1 MAFLQPTTVPLSF
14 QGGINSKTD
23 ALQLQP
29 PALLELKN
37 AQFSKI
43 GQLNK
48 RPGYDILSNQ
58 VSDGS
63 NITSAVA
70 IDNYNNELNL
80 FDNSNIYTYISAN
93 NNWVNRGPAI
103 SLINKN
109 SQILRMDTAQQINP
123 DANYLSGIELY
134 VWEDSRGGIR
144 YSVVDTNTNAYV
156 VSDEQISGVGTKPK
170 VVAFNSLFYV
180 FYYDGSNNLWYVTIN
195 PSNPQILSNQV
206 ALVSDCMAT
215 NFAYDAAISSIDG
228 YCYIAYTQTDGNSQN
243 LKAIRIDTSITHL
256 KTLITIDALSDVI
269 SCISITLDATNN
281 RTWISWGQTVSG
293 VTSIQVAGF
302 RYTPYS
308 FIYRQFQIDNDTII
322 TNITSIES
330 TNAGSLQVVYEVGA
344 PQSYNTYVISK
355 IVSWTGVITD
365 VGSLRSVGL
374 ATKPFTYNNQI
385 FINVTHQSD
394 YQSTYFTIFLTQSP
408 FTIVGKVNSQ
418 VGGGLRTNSM
428 LAEIAQ
434 PELGIFMW
442 PNLVKGQ
449 FISED
454 NTSFTLLGVNS
465 TKTDFTDV
473 NKFNSVTF
481 LNNLLFVGGIL
492 QSYDGTSVVEQNFHL
507 FPENIIANPNGGGGA
522 LSAGQYQY
530 QVVYAW
536 SDKFGQIQYS
546 ATSGAITVTAV
557 QNDSVALVIPT
568 LRLTSKKNVII
579 KIYRTQVN
587 AVTFQEVTSELAP
600 LQNDPFA
607 DTVLFEDAVADIDIA
622 GNQTL
627 YTTGGIVDNAAPPS
641 CSMITLYQ
649 DRVMV
654 SGLEDPNLI
663 WFSKNR
669 VNNTNF
675 NTIPAEFSA
684 DLTISIAQTGGRITA
699 LAVMDQ
705 SLIIFKESAIYLLSG
720 DGPND
725 EGGGDVFPDPQLITK
740 SVGCTNPNS
749 IVFYDDG
756 IMFQTPN
763 KGIWML
769 PRSIAAPT
777 YIGSPVDDIA
787 LKHEVSSA
795 VADQNSS
802 QVIFTTYDGDAM
814 VYDYFINQW
823 CTWTNHNA
831 TDGIVF
837 NGNFTFVKTNGNV
850 YVQNQNNF
858 YDGILNGNQVGYEL
872 ELITPWISYSQM
884 LGYQSIFRAY
894 LLGTYKSPHSLQVD
908 IGYDFNSTFYV
919 SATIDASHTT
929 GSNTWGSDGY
939 YGDSTPW
946 GGTYEPYIF
955 QVNFPRQKCTSFRMR
970 FSDIQTGSFYE
981 GYTIS
986 SLLLELGQMPLG
998 VRMPATKKVGAQ

>member
-70 IDNYNNELNL
+70 IDNYNDELNL
-80 FDNSNIYTYISAN
+80 FDNSNIYTYISSN
-93 NNWVNRGPAI
+93 NNWVNRGSAI

-109 SQILRMDTAQQINP
+109 NQILRMDTAQQINP
-123 DANYLSGIELY
+123 DANYLLGIELY
-134 VWEDSRGGIR
+134 AWEDTRGGIR
-144 YSVVDTNTNAYV
+144 YSVIDTNTNAYV
-156 VSDEQISGVGTKPK
+156 ISDKQISNVGTKPK
-170 VVAFNSLFYV
+170 ILIFNNLFYI
-180 FYYDGSNNLWYVTIN
+180 FYYDGANSLWYVTIN
-195 PSNPQILSNQV
+195 PRNPQILSTQI
-206 ALVSDCMAT
+206 ALISDCMLT
-215 NFAYDAAISSIDG
+215 NFTYDATISAVDG
-228 YCYIAYTQTDGNSQN
+228 YCYIAYTQTDGSVQN
-243 LKAIRIDTSITHL
+243 LNVFRIDSSITRL
-256 KTLITIDALSDVI
+256 YTFTTIALSDVI
-269 SCISITLDATNN
+269 SCISITLDSANI
-281 RTWISWGQTVSG
+281 RWVSWGQTASG
-293 VTSIQVAGF
+293 ATSIQVGGLNPSPSL
-302 RYTPYS
+302 YPYKK
-308 FIYRQFQIDNDTII
+308 YQISNDLVI
-322 TNITSIES
+322 TNIASIES
-330 TNAGSLQVVYEVGA
+330 TNPGYVQVIYEVNA
-344 PQSYNTYVISK
+344 AQSYNTYIISK
-355 IVSWTGVITD
+355 IVSWTGIITD
-365 VGSLRSVGL
+365 VGSLRSVGI
-374 ATKPFTYNNQI
+374 ATKPFVYNNQLFLNI
-385 FINVTHQSD
+385 VHQSN
-394 YQSTYFTIFLTQSP
+394 YQSTYFTVFLTQSS
-408 FTIVGKVNSQ
+408 FAIVGKVNAQ
-418 VGGGLRTNSM
+418 VGGGLRTNAM
-428 LAEIAQ
+428 LAEVAQ

-546 ATSGAITVTAV
+546 TTSGAITVTTI

-568 LRLTSKKNVII
+568 LRLTAKKNVVI

-607 DTVLFEDAVADIDIA
+607 DTVLFEDAAADIDIA

-675 NTIPAEFSA
+675 NTMPAEFSA
-684 DLTISIAQTGGRITA
+684 ALTISIAQTGGRITA

-749 IVFYDDG
+749 IVFYDAG

-763 KGIWML
+763 KGIWMI
-769 PRSIAAPT
+769 PRSVAAPT

-802 QVIFTTYDGDAM
+802 QIIFTTYDGDAM

-837 NGNFTFVKTNGNV
+837 NGNFAFVKANGNV

-858 YDGILNGNQVGYEL
+858 YDGILNGNQVGYQL
-872 ELITPWISYSQM
+872 ELVTPWISYSQI

-908 IGYDFNSTFYV
+908 IGYDFNSTFSV
-919 SATIDASHTT
+919 SATIDASATV

-939 YGDSTPW
+939 FGDSTPW

-970 FSDIQTGSFYE
+970 FSDVQTGSFYE
-981 GYTIS
+981 SYTIS
-986 SLLLELGQMPLG
+986 SLLFELGQMPLG